1 MVLKA
6 KISFDISTD
15 KNNDDSDSK
24 KWHRKCKISESNK
37 NLKLKTK
44 DQRSFD
50 FVKLPQ
56 RLNLI
61 LIAVFCIMFAKI
73 VNWSKSDLDFESIS
87 TLR

>member
-15 KNNDDSDSK
+15 KNNDDSDCK
-24 KWHRKCKISESNK
+24 KWHQKFKISEPSK
-37 NLKLKTK
+37 KLKLKTK
-44 DQRSFD
+44 DQRSLD
-50 FVKLPQ
+50 FVQLPQ
-56 RLNLI
+56 RLNLV